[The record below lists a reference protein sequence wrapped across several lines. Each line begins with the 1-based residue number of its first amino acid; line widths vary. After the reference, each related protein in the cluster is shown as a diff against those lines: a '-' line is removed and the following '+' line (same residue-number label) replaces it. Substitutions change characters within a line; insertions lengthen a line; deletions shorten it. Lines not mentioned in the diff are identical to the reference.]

1 MTQNKN
7 DKNNWVVARMT
18 HGEGG
23 CLTVL
28 YTDQAENL
36 AKANAEKAALDQ
48 PGEPIFLYQ
57 RVGTVVTE
65 PTAKWA

>member
-1 MTQNKN
+1 
-7 DKNNWVVARMT
+7 MT

-28 YTDQAENL
+28 YTDQAENI
-36 AKANAEKAALDQ
+36 AKSKAEEAALAE

-65 PTAKWA
+65 PVAKWG